1 MLTIRLR
8 ATDHPDRRFHLG
20 YAGLLLAA
28 FPSKALARETATL
41 LEDFPW
47 ERLLAPS
54 CTPGTRAATVRLIG
68 AAGALAAFWCS
79 CRRELAESS
88 LTHHRVYRS
97 LLDEFGAASACA
109 RGFLEMSLRIAV

>member
-20 YAGLLLAA
+20 YAGSLLAA
-28 FPSKALARETATL
+28 LPSRALAKETAAL

-47 ERLLAPS
+47 ERLLAPNA
-54 CTPGTRAATVRLIG
+54 THGTRAATARLID

-79 CRRELAESS
+79 CRRELADSS
-88 LTHHRVYRS
+88 RTHHRVYRS

-109 RGFLEMSLRIAV
+109 RGSLEMSLRHAA